1 MQAERARLKR
11 LQRLERVRAIAK
23 QTLAAEAAQAE
34 GTLAQLEMLASRTQ
48 RLALDYSGRH
58 DLGDGLELR
67 QLGQFTAGLQG
78 ISAAT
83 RSDADQARLSADRK
97 LQELALAERS
107 RAAVEDRANQQA
119 RSISSGLVP
128 AAIGARRGFGTG
140 LE

>member
-11 LQRLERVRAIAK
+11 LHRLERVRAIAK

-34 GTLAQLEMLASRTQ
+34 GTLAQLETLASRTQ
-48 RLALDYSGRH
+48 RLALDYSGRQ

-83 RSDADQARLSADRK
+83 RSDADQARCAADRK
-97 LQELALAERS
+97 HQELAVAERA
-107 RAAVEDRANQQA
+107 RAAVEDRANKQA
-119 RSISSGLVP
+119 RSIASRSTP
-128 AAIGARRGFGTG
+128 AAIGSRRGFGTG

>member
-1 MQAERARLKR
+1 MQADRARLKR
-11 LQRLERVRAIAK
+11 LHRLERVRAIAK

-34 GTLAQLEMLASRTQ
+34 GTLAQLETLASRTQ
-48 RLALDYSGRH
+48 RLALDYSGRQ

-83 RSDADQARLSADRK
+83 RSDADQARCAADRK
-97 LQELALAERS
+97 HQALALAERS
-107 RAAVEDRANQQA
+107 RAAAEDRASKQA
-119 RSISSGLVP
+119 RSIASRSAP
-128 AAIGARRGFGTG
+128 AAIGSRRGFGTG

>member
-11 LQRLERVRAIAK
+11 LHRLERVRAIAK

-34 GTLAQLEMLASRTQ
+34 GTLAQLETLASRTQ
-48 RLALDYSGRH
+48 RLALDYSGRQ

-119 RSISSGLVP
+119 RSISSGSVP